1 MICSKNI
8 FGHSWI
14 SQHVDDDAFRVEVLS
29 STIRKQEVAKRNT
42 TGIEQG

>member
-14 SQHVDDDAFRVEVLS
+14 SQHVDDAFRVEVLS
-29 STIRKQEVAKRNT
+29 STIRREGAKRNT